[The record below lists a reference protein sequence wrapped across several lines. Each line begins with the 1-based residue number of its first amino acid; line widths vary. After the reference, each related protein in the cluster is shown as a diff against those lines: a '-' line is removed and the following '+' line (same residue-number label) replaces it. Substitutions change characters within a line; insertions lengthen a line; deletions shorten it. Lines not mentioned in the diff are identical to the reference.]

1 MLRLLAFSVLTAA
14 FSLTAC
20 AEPAAPAA
28 PTTTVIPAAT
38 TSAPEVKPAATAP
51 VVPAAPTTTTPPPA
65 APAQPAAAPKITYTR
80 CNVEGPY
87 IAITFDDGPHGV
99 NTPRLL
105 AMLRER
111 KIRATFFLLG
121 ECVAENPEVAKEIV
135 KEGHEVGN
143 HSWSHPNLNK
153 LSADSIRDQFERT
166 HNVITQEV
174 GVAPVL
180 MRPPYGNLSLQ
191 QRSLAHATWG
201 YPTIIWDVDSL
212 DWKHRNPA
220 KTESIIMANTKP
232 GSIILC
238 HDIHKTTIDAMP
250 SVLDKLLAKGFKFV
264 TVSELIKMDREPV
277 ALVKPAKTKSLTVK
291 QAADAATSLDEVAKT
306 KPIDTTKAEAKT
318 KTTTPRKTTTS
329 PKKTA
334 KG

>member
-1 MLRLLAFSVLTAA
+1 MLRLLASSFLSAA

-20 AEPAAPAA
+20 ADPAAPVA
-28 PTTTVIPAAT
+28 PTTTVTPPVAAAP
-38 TSAPEVKPAATAP
+38 SAPEAKPAATAP
-51 VVPAAPTTTTPPPA
+51 VAPAATATAPA
-65 APAQPAAAPKITYTR
+65 ATAPAATAPTATAPASASAPAKITYTR
-80 CNVEGPY
+80 CNVDGPY

-174 GVAPVL
+174 GVAPLL
-180 MRPPYGNLSLQ
+180 MRPPYGNLSVQ

-201 YPTIIWDVDSL
+201 YPTVIWDVDSL

-264 TVSELIKMDREPV
+264 TSSRWIARW
-277 ALVKPAKTKSLTVK
+277 S
-291 QAADAATSLDEVAKT
+291 
-306 KPIDTTKAEAKT
+306 
-318 KTTTPRKTTTS
+318 RR
-329 PKKTA
+329 
-334 KG
+334 